1 METGNDLIT
10 GSREAVTKGKDIITF
25 LNMSEGD
32 LWDGET
38 VSSRLLKVV
47 VTLRFGTVD
56 DSNRTGLSSP
66 AGKPHTRLTAGSDW
80 TTSSLQ
86 LRKMVNF
93 NFIQRHFKVSP

>member
-38 VSSRLLKVV
+38 VSS
-47 VTLRFGTVD
+47 
-56 DSNRTGLSSP
+56 
-66 AGKPHTRLTAGSDW
+66 
-80 TTSSLQ
+80 
-86 LRKMVNF
+86 
-93 NFIQRHFKVSP
+93 